1 MKVAAWP
8 SSSHMMPKQLT
19 QDELASQIPCQ
30 AVIITFV
37 LQGAGPSSGA
47 DLLCCQYALPSSSDV
62 LAACV
67 SFP

>member
-1 MKVAAWP
+1 MSFMKVVAWP

-47 DLLCCQYALPSSSDV
+47 NLLCCQMPC
-62 LAACV
+62 LAAQMCWLLV
-67 SFP
+67 